1 MALVLK
7 ESCDFL
13 RIIGIDPGYAI
24 VGYGILDYADGM
36 FKKVKSG
43 VILTKSKTKFE
54 IRLQYIY
61 TELNLILQETKP
73 DHMSIEKLYF
83 TTNQKT
89 AIDVAQARGI
99 IVLTA
104 VQNNVEVFEY
114 TPLQIKQAIV
124 GYGKAEKKQ
133 MINMVTSILK
143 LKEKPAIDDE
153 ADALAVAVCHA
164 HSYNPNNIKMQE
176 LIKKQSR

>member
-1 MALVLK
+1 MALVLQ

-24 VGYGILDYADGM
+24 VGYGILDYANGI
-36 FKKVKSG
+36 FKRVKSG
-43 VILTKSKTKFE
+43 VILTKAKTPFE
-54 IRLQYIY
+54 VRLQNIY
-61 TELNLILQETKP
+61 TDLNLILQETKP
-73 DHMSIEKLYF
+73 DYMAIEKLYF

-89 AIDVAQARGI
+89 AIDVAQARGVI
-99 IVLTA
+99 MLAA
-104 VQNNVEVFEY
+104 VQSKIEVFEY

-143 LKEKPAIDDE
+143 LKEKPDIDDE

-164 HSYNPNNIKMQE
+164 HSYNPNNIKIQE
-176 LIKKQSR
+176 QIKKQLR

>member
-133 MINMVTSILK
+133 MINMVASILK
-143 LKEKPAIDDE
+143 LKEKPSVDDE
-153 ADALAVAVCHA
+153 ADALAVAICHA
-164 HSYNPNNIKMQE
+164 HSYNPNNIKIQE
-176 LIKKQSR
+176 LTKKTI

>member
-1 MALVLK
+1 MALVLQ

-24 VGYGILDYADGM
+24 VGYGILDYANGI

-43 VILTKSKTKFE
+43 VILTRAKTPFE
-54 IRLQYIY
+54 VRLHNIYID
-61 TELNLILQETKP
+61 LNLILQETKP
-73 DHMSIEKLYF
+73 EQMAIERLYLKK
-83 TTNQKT
+83 NQKT
-89 AIDVAQARGI
+89 AIDVAQARGV

-104 VQNNVEVFEY
+104 MQNTIKVFEY

-133 MINMVTSILK
+133 MINMVASILK
-143 LKEKPAIDDE
+143 LKEKPSVDDE
-153 ADALAVAVCHA
+153 ADALAVAICHA
-164 HSYNPNNIKMQE
+164 HSYNPNNIKIQE
-176 LIKKQSR
+176 LTKKTI

>member
-1 MALVLK
+1 MALVLQ

-24 VGYGILDYADGM
+24 VGYGILDYANGM
-36 FKKVKSG
+36 LKKVKSG
-43 VILTKSKTKFE
+43 VILTKAKTPFE
-54 IRLQYIY
+54 VRLLHIY

-73 DHMSIEKLYF
+73 NHMAIERLYF
-83 TTNQKT
+83 TANQKT

-99 IVLTA
+99 IVLAA
-104 VQNNVEVFEY
+104 VQSQIETFEY
-114 TPLQIKQAIV
+114 TPLQVKQAIV

-133 MINMVTSILK
+133 MINMATSILK

-153 ADALAVAVCHA
+153 ADALAVAICHA
-164 HSYNPNNIKMQE
+164 HSYNSNNIKIQE
-176 LIKKQSR
+176 LIKKTI

>member
-133 MINMVTSILK
+133 MINMVASILK
-143 LKEKPAIDDE
+143 LKEKPSVDDE

>member
-1 MALVLK
+1 MALVLQ

-24 VGYGILDYADGM
+24 VGYGILDYANGI
-36 FKKVKSG
+36 FKRVKSG
-43 VILTKSKTKFE
+43 VILTKAKVQFE
-54 IRLQYIY
+54 VRLQYIY

-73 DHMSIEKLYF
+73 DYMAIEKLYF

-89 AIDVAQARGI
+89 AIDVAQARGVI
-99 IVLTA
+99 MLAA
-104 VQNNVEVFEY
+104 VQSKIEVFEY

-143 LKEKPAIDDE
+143 LKEKPGIDDE

-164 HSYNPNNIKMQE
+164 HSYNPNNIKIQE
-176 LIKKQSR
+176 QIKKQLR

>member
-1 MALVLK
+1 MALVLQ

-24 VGYGILDYADGM
+24 VGYGILDYANGI
-36 FKKVKSG
+36 FKRVKSG
-43 VILTKSKTKFE
+43 VILTKAKVQFE
-54 IRLQYIY
+54 VRLQYIY

-73 DHMSIEKLYF
+73 DYMAIEKLYF

-89 AIDVAQARGI
+89 AIDVAQARGVI
-99 IVLTA
+99 MLAA
-104 VQNNVEVFEY
+104 VQSKIEVFEY

-143 LKEKPAIDDE
+143 LKEKPDIDDE

-164 HSYNPNNIKMQE
+164 HSYNPNNIKIQE
-176 LIKKQSR
+176 QIKKQLR